1 METFDKR
8 HQLSFQVET
17 DDYFEYTLEAR
28 VLPSYHP

>member
-17 DDYFEYTLEAR
+17 DDYFEYTLEVTR
-28 VLPSYHP
+28 VT

>member
-17 DDYFEYTLEAR
+17 DDYFEYTLE
-28 VLPSYHP
+28 VTVT